1 MQMKRPF
8 FRLSAGKRGNM
19 YDIKESGARIKELR
33 LKRGVTQEQM
43 ANDLGVTVE
52 TISRIERGVRGA
64 SIDLIS
70 ILSGYFNTTIDFL
83 VDGKAVEECNN
94 LLQGLDETKRAKVIA
109 MEYGWDVAVYSSI
122 EHIYGYDYV
131 TSCYKDN
138 PLDSWKQLVDYMH
151 EIYPE
156 ATDKQIRKILK

>member
-1 MQMKRPF
+1 
-8 FRLSAGKRGNM
+8 M

-33 LKRGVTQEQM
+33 LKKGVAQEQL

-70 ILSGYFNTTIDFL
+70 LLSGYINTTIDFL

-94 LLQGLDETKRAKVIA
+94 LLQGLDETKRAKVLAI
-109 MEYGWDVAVYSSI
+109 MKCVI
-122 EHIYGYDYV
+122 ENI
-131 TSCYKDN
+131 
-138 PLDSWKQLVDYMH
+138 
-151 EIYPE
+151 
-156 ATDKQIRKILK
+156 

>member
-1 MQMKRPF
+1 
-8 FRLSAGKRGNM
+8 M

-70 ILSGYFNTTIDFL
+70 ILSGYFNTTGVVIIRRL
-83 VDGKAVEECNN
+83 IHGCGG
-94 LLQGLDETKRAKVIA
+94 LL
-109 MEYGWDVAVYSSI
+109 
-122 EHIYGYDYV
+122 
-131 TSCYKDN
+131 
-138 PLDSWKQLVDYMH
+138 
-151 EIYPE
+151 
-156 ATDKQIRKILK
+156 

>member
-1 MQMKRPF
+1 MLIIQGAWF
-8 FRLSAGKRGNM
+8 DV

-70 ILSGYFNTTIDFL
+70 ILSGYFNTTGGVIIRRL
-83 VDGKAVEECNN
+83 IHGCGG
-94 LLQGLDETKRAKVIA
+94 LL
-109 MEYGWDVAVYSSI
+109 
-122 EHIYGYDYV
+122 
-131 TSCYKDN
+131 
-138 PLDSWKQLVDYMH
+138 
-151 EIYPE
+151 
-156 ATDKQIRKILK
+156 